1 MKRNATLVLILS
13 CMLVCGSLYA
23 LAAKDEKETANS
35 RETADEKNR
44 PPVKQRSQKPAKPAA
59 TFKPSER
66 IGADSA
72 VSFPVDI

>member
-1 MKRNATLVLILS
+1 MKRNATLVLILG
-13 CMLVCGSLYA
+13 CMLVSGSLYA
-23 LAAKDEKETANS
+23 LAAQDEKEAAS
-35 RETADEKNR
+35 PRETADGKHR

>member
-1 MKRNATLVLILS
+1 MKRNATLVLILG
-13 CMLVCGSLYA
+13 CMLASGNLYA
-23 LAAKDEKETANS
+23 LTAPDEKKAASS
-35 RETADEKNR
+35 RETAEEKHS
-44 PPVKQRSQKPAKPAA
+44 PPVKQRPRQPAKPAA